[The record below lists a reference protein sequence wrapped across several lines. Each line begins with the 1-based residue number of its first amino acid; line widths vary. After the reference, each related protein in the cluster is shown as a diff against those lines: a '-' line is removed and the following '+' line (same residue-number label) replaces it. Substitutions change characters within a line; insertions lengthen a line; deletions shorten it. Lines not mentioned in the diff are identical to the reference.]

1 MTASNDNLA
10 EPLWIAMEKR
20 ILEHASGASSGSD
33 QESIIQKIASEL
45 DSSGY
50 SVSNHGGN
58 LLQLRW
64 AMEEKSKNGKPLMQD
79 LNEAINKLTF
89 EDVENAK
96 AATAKVINALG
107 ITWPKI
113 QDSDRIPAILGMVEK
128 VRLGFMVQKAKE
140 LSESQGIRY
149 LMEYEIASGVIINEL
164 DISQERYDQE
174 VTAIKAE
181 EAKKAQVRSL
191 LEAVADKPEEE
202 QIKHL
207 INKEIADELII
218 EIAGAEQAS
227 IDNVRKSM
235 EEELKEKKRLAE
247 EEAARKAAE
256 AAGPPLEEIS
266 MEDRLTHIEA
276 IRDIMDLCDGEDEIR
291 QMCEQSKVPKC
302 LVDIAV
308 TDPDKLDELEQ
319 EAEG

>member
-1 MTASNDNLA
+1 MTVGNDNLK
-10 EPLWIAMEKR
+10 EPLWIAMEKK
-20 ILEHASGASSGSD
+20 IFEHASGDSSGSNL
-33 QESIIQKIASEL
+33 ESLIQKIAIDL
-45 DSSGY
+45 DNSGY

-64 AMEEKSKNGKPLMQD
+64 AMEEKNRNGKPLMQD
-79 LNEAINKLTF
+79 LNEAIQKLTF

-96 AATAKVINALG
+96 IATANVISALG
-107 ITWPKI
+107 AAWPKI
-113 QDSDRIPAILGMVEK
+113 QDADRAPTIFGMVDK
-128 VRLGFMVQKAKE
+128 VRLGFLVQKAKD

-149 LMEYEIASGVIINEL
+149 LIDYEIPSEVIVNEL
-164 DISQERYDQE
+164 GITQERYDQE
-174 VTAIKAE
+174 VAAIKAE
-181 EAKKAQVRSL
+181 QEKKAHVKSL

-207 INKEIADELII
+207 INNDISDELII
-218 EIAGAEQAS
+218 EIAGVEQTS
-227 IDNVRKSM
+227 IENVRNSM
-235 EEELKEKKRLAE
+235 EEELKEKQRLAE
-247 EEAARKAAE
+247 EEAAKKAALAE
-256 AAGPPLEEIS
+256 GPPLEEIS

-276 IRDIMDLCDGEDEIR
+276 IRDIMDLCEGEDEIR